1 MSTSSGGDRGDS
13 LSGQQGPA
21 RDSAQTSR
29 DRLQALS
36 ILELEV
42 LSLLVKGKS
51 DFAIALALSI
61 SPGEV
66 QTHVADILRIMGL
79 ERRAQIPT
87 FWAEALRESDD
98 ISAPE
103 R

>member
-1 MSTSSGGDRGDS
+1 

-29 DRLQALS
+29 DKLRALS
-36 ILELEV
+36 IRELEV

-51 DFAIALALSI
+51 DLAIALALTI
-61 SPGEV
+61 SPGQV
-66 QTHVADILRIMGL
+66 QTHVADILRILGL
-79 ERRAQIPT
+79 ARRAQIPA